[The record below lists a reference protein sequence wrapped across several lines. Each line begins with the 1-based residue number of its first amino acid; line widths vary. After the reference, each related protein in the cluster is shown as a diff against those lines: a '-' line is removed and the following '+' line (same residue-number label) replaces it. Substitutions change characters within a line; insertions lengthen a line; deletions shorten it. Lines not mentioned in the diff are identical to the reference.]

1 MSYSANDNQNFFV
14 QSGRT
19 TSRVLHTPGGECS
32 ISLGGYTPAE
42 LERMR
47 QMREKSNNAAKS
59 EEINSTVVAKEN
71 SSNTKVKESKED
83 AKRLES
89 IAEQA
94 HRSEGDDQPK
104 EEDTKEEAV
113 TSRSM
118 TKSTTQSQPV
128 ASVKKGVSSNAFAS
142 ASTTNSFNV
151 LTDRPTSR
159 ITNPPGGKDNLWF

>member
-1 MSYSANDNQNFFV
+1 MSYSANDNQNYFV

-47 QMREKSNNAAKS
+47 QLREQANGKTDACDAAS
-59 EEINSTVVAKEN
+59 SVIKEN
-71 SSNTKVKESKED
+71 STKSEVED
-83 AKRLES
+83 NVEDNKATDS
-89 IAEQA
+89 V
-94 HRSEGDDQPK
+94 D
-104 EEDTKEEAV
+104 EDTASEDVKKTREDSV
-113 TSRSM
+113 
-118 TKSTTQSQPV
+118 STTEVITTPQPQSLV
-128 ASVKKGVSSNAFAS
+128 VKKGVSSNAFAS

-159 ITNPPGGKDNLWF
+159 VTNPPGGKDNLWF